1 MNEAPLTDWVDVLEA
16 LLAGEDL
23 SAPTTT
29 WVMAEM
35 LTGSAPPANTAAFLV
50 ALRAKGETAREV
62 SGLVTGMM
70 NASVPLDIEGPVVD
84 TCGTGG
90 DRAHTVNISTM
101 AAVVA
106 AAAGARVAKHGNRAA
121 SSQSGSADMLEALG
135 VVIDLPAAA
144 AAQAGSLL
152 GITFCFAPVFHP
164 AMRHIG
170 PIRREL
176 GIRTVFNVLGPLAN
190 PAHPA
195 AQVLG
200 VPTEAIGELMSGV
213 LAARG
218 TRALV
223 VHGDDGLDELT
234 VYTTSTVWDLTGE
247 EPRRVTL
254 DPRDLGIAMPAPD
267 ALRGGSARRNA
278 TVFRTLLDSPDDPS
292 VAGIRD
298 AVCLNAA
305 AALVAYSAAGG
316 SLPVDIPEASTDLAT
331 RMAAALPAAGRPS
344 PRALRDA
351 CSTSGSAPARTCSPR
366 RHRWRSPRASARC
379 PARRRSVRRHP
390 LPPTSRRVRR
400 VRPLRPLL
408 RAHGLLR
415 LHGHRRPARPAW
427 SRST

>member
-1 MNEAPLTDWVDVLEA
+1 M
-16 LLAGEDL
+16 
-23 SAPTTT
+23 
-29 WVMAEM
+29 
-35 LTGSAPPANTAAFLV
+35 

-90 DRAHTVNISTM
+90 DRSHTVNISTM

-144 AAQAGSLL
+144 AAEAGRLL

-200 VPTEAIGELMSGV
+200 VPTEAIGELMAGV

-218 TRALV
+218 TKALV

-234 VYTTSTVWDLTGE
+234 VYATSTVWDLTGE
-247 EPRRVTL
+247 RAATGHPRPGG
-254 DPRDLGIAMPAPD
+254 PRASRTPAPD
-267 ALRGGSARRNA
+267 ALRGGSRPAQRRGVPHPA
-278 TVFRTLLDSPDDPS
+278 GQPGRPCGRRDPRRRLPERRRRPGGLLRGRGQPPGRHPRGVRPTSTL
-292 VAGIRD
+292 
-298 AVCLNAA
+298 
-305 AALVAYSAAGG
+305 
-316 SLPVDIPEASTDLAT
+316 
-331 RMAAALPAAGRPS
+331 RMAAALPAAREALTSGAA
-344 PRALRDA
+344 RALLDQWI
-351 CSTSGSAPARTCSPR
+351 STSQDLQP
-366 RHRWRSPRASARC
+366 
-379 PARRRSVRRHP
+379 
-390 LPPTSRRVRR
+390 
-400 VRPLRPLL
+400 
-408 RAHGLLR
+408 
-415 LHGHRRPARPAW
+415 
-427 SRST
+427 

>member
-1 MNEAPLTDWVDVLEA
+1 VSQAPLTDWVDVLEA
-16 LLAGEDL
+16 LLADQPL
-23 SAPTTT
+23 NAPTTQ

-35 LTGSAPPANTAAFLV
+35 LTGGAPPANTAAFLV
-50 ALRAKGETAREV
+50 ALRAKGETPQEV
-62 SGLVTGMM
+62 AGLVAGMM
-70 NASVPLDIEGPVVD
+70 AASVPLEIPGPVVD

-90 DRAHTVNISTM
+90 DRSHTVNISTM

-144 AAQAGSLL
+144 AAEAGRRL

-200 VPTEAIGELMSGV
+200 VPTVAIGDLMAGV
-213 LAARG
+213 LAERG

-223 VHGDDGLDELT
+223 VHGGDGLDELT
-234 VYTTSTVWDLTGE
+234 VHGSSRVWDLTGSGL
-247 EPRRVTL
+247 RHATV
-254 DPRDLGIAMPAPD
+254 DPAALGIPVPPAD
-267 ALRGGSARRNA
+267 ALRGGAAARNA
-278 TVFRTLLDSPDDPS
+278 AIFRTLLDTPADPS
-292 VAGIRD
+292 VAGLRD

-305 AALVAYSAAGG
+305 AALVAFHAAGG
-316 SLPVDIPEASTDLAT
+316 SLPVSLPGPAVDLQE
-331 RMAAALPAAGRPS
+331 RLAAALPAA
-344 PRALRDA
+344 RAALDG
-351 CSTSGSAPARTCSPR
+351 GSARDLLD
-366 RHRWRSPRASARC
+366 RWITTGQELS
-379 PARRRSVRRHP
+379 
-390 LPPTSRRVRR
+390 
-400 VRPLRPLL
+400 
-408 RAHGLLR
+408 
-415 LHGHRRPARPAW
+415 
-427 SRST
+427 

>member
-1 MNEAPLTDWVDVLEA
+1 VSQAPLTDWVDVLEA
-16 LLAGEDL
+16 LLAGESL
-23 SAPTTT
+23 NAPTTQ

-35 LTGSAPPANTAAFLV
+35 LTGGAPAANTAAFLV
-50 ALRAKGETAREV
+50 ALRAKGETPAEV
-62 SGLVTGMM
+62 AGLVAGMM
-70 NASVPLDIEGPVVD
+70 AASVPLEIEGPVVD

-135 VVIDLPAAA
+135 VVIDLPAASA
-144 AAQAGSLL
+144 AEAGRRL

-200 VPTEAIGELMSGV
+200 VPTLAIGDLMSGV
-213 LAARG
+213 LAERG

-223 VHGDDGLDELT
+223 VHGGDGLDELT
-234 VYTTSTVWDLTGE
+234 VYAPSTVWDLTGASL
-247 EPRRVTL
+247 RRTTL
-254 DPRDLGIAMPAPD
+254 DPAALGISTPAPD
-267 ALRGGSARRNA
+267 ALRGGAAARNA
-278 TVFRTLLDSPDDPS
+278 AIFRALLDTPRDPAL
-292 VAGIRD
+292 AGLRD

-305 AALVAYSAAGG
+305 AALVAYCAAGG
-316 SLPVDIPEASTDLAT
+316 SVPVSIPGPHTDLGE
-331 RMAAALPAAGRPS
+331 RMAAALPAARE
-344 PRALRDA
+344 ALDNA
-351 CSTSGSAPARTCSPR
+351 AARTLLD
-366 RHRWRSPRASARC
+366 RWIQ
-379 PARRRSVRRHP
+379 
-390 LPPTSRRVRR
+390 TSQE
-400 VRPLRPLL
+400 L
-408 RAHGLLR
+408 
-415 LHGHRRPARPAW
+415 
-427 SRST
+427 S

>member
-1 MNEAPLTDWVDVLEA
+1 MNDTPLTDWVDVLEA

-23 SAPTTT
+23 NSPTTT
-29 WVMAEM
+29 WVMAEI
-35 LTGSAPPANTAAFLV
+35 LTGGTPPANTAAFLV
-50 ALRAKGETAREV
+50 ALRAKGETAHEV
-62 SGLVTGMM
+62 AGLVTGMM
-70 NASVPLDIEGPVVD
+70 NASVPLEVPGPVVD

-135 VVIDLPAAA
+135 VAIDLPAAA
-144 AAQAGSLL
+144 AAQAGELL

-176 GIRTVFNVLGPLAN
+176 AIRTVFNILGPLAN

-200 VPTEAIGELMSGV
+200 VPTEAIGELMAGV

-223 VHGDDGLDELT
+223 VHGDDGLDELSIH
-234 VYTTSTVWDLTGE
+234 TTSTVWDLTTDQ
-247 EPRRVTL
+247 RRRAVV
-254 DPRDLGIAMPAPD
+254 DPAALGLPARAPD
-267 ALRGGSARRNA
+267 SLRGGTAQRNA
-278 TVFRTLLDSPDDPS
+278 SLFRILLDTPDDPS
-292 VAGIRD
+292 IAGIRD
-298 AVCLNAA
+298 AVTLNAA

-316 SLPVDIPEASTDLAT
+316 ELPVTIPDPATDLMT
-331 RMAAALPAAGRPS
+331 RLSVALPAVTD
-344 PRALRDA
+344 AL
-351 CSTSGSAPARTCSPR
+351 TSGAA
-366 RHRWRSPRASARC
+366 HD
-379 PARRRSVRRHP
+379 
-390 LPPTSRRVRR
+390 
-400 VRPLRPLL
+400 LL
-408 RAHGLLR
+408 RRWITTSADLT
-415 LHGHRRPARPAW
+415 A
-427 SRST
+427 

>member
-1 MNEAPLTDWVDVLEA
+1 VTQPALTDWTDVLEA
-16 LLAGEDL
+16 LLAGQPL
-23 SAPTTT
+23 NAATTT

-35 LTGSAPPANTAAFLV
+35 LTGAAPPANTAAFLV
-50 ALRAKGETAREV
+50 ALRAKGETTAEV
-62 SGLVTGMM
+62 SGLVAGMM
-70 NASVPLDIEGPVVD
+70 NAGVPLEIDGPVVD

-144 AAQAGSLL
+144 AAEAGRLL
-152 GITFCFAPVFHP
+152 GITFAFAPVFHP

-176 GIRTVFNVLGPLAN
+176 GIRTVFNILGPLAN

-200 VPTEAIGELMSGV
+200 VPSEPIGELMAGV

-223 VHGDDGLDELT
+223 VHGSDGLDELT
-234 VYTTSTVWDLTGE
+234 VYGASTIWDLTTDT
-247 EPRRVTL
+247 PRRVSV
-254 DPRDLGIAMPAPD
+254 DPTELGIAAPPPG
-267 ALRGGSARRNA
+267 ALRGGAAARNA
-278 TVFRTLLDSPDDPS
+278 AIFRDLLDHPS
-292 VAGIRD
+292 GPGRAGLHD

-316 SLPVDIPEASTDLAT
+316 ELPTRLPEPQAPLGE
-331 RMAAALPAAGRPS
+331 RLAAALPAAR
-344 PRALRDA
+344 RALDDGSARDLLDRWI
-351 CSTSGSAPARTCSPR
+351 STSQD
-366 RHRWRSPRASARC
+366 
-379 PARRRSVRRHP
+379 
-390 LPPTSRRVRR
+390 LQ
-400 VRPLRPLL
+400 
-408 RAHGLLR
+408 
-415 LHGHRRPARPAW
+415 
-427 SRST
+427 

>member
-1 MNEAPLTDWVDVLEA
+1 VNRPPLTDWVDVLEA
-16 LLAGEDL
+16 LLAGQQL
-23 SAPTTT
+23 NAPTTQ

-35 LTGSAPPANTAAFLV
+35 LTGATPPANTAAFLV
-50 ALRAKGETAREV
+50 ALRAKGETPQEV
-62 SGLVTGMM
+62 SGLVAGMM
-70 NASVPLDIEGPVVD
+70 GASVPLEIEGPVVD

-90 DRAHTVNISTM
+90 DRSHTVNISTM

-144 AAQAGSLL
+144 AAEAGSRL

-200 VPTEAIGELMSGV
+200 VPTEPIGELMAGV
-213 LAARG
+213 LAERG

-223 VHGDDGLDELT
+223 VHGGDGLDELT
-234 VYTTSTVWDLTGE
+234 VYGPSQVWDLTGAQL
-247 EPRRVTL
+247 RRVTV
-254 DPRDLGIAMPAPD
+254 DPAALGIPVPPPD
-267 ALRGGSARRNA
+267 ALRGGSATRNA
-278 TVFRTLLDSPDDPS
+278 AIFRMLLETPGDPT
-292 VAGIRD
+292 VAGLRD

-305 AALVAYSAAGG
+305 AALVAFHAAGG
-316 SLPVDIPEASTDLAT
+316 ALPFPLPDAEVGLTDRL
-331 RMAAALPAAGRPS
+331 AAALPAARAALDGGAA
-344 PRALRDA
+344 RALLERWIA
-351 CSTSGSAPARTCSPR
+351 TSQELS
-366 RHRWRSPRASARC
+366 
-379 PARRRSVRRHP
+379 
-390 LPPTSRRVRR
+390 
-400 VRPLRPLL
+400 
-408 RAHGLLR
+408 
-415 LHGHRRPARPAW
+415 
-427 SRST
+427 

>member
-1 MNEAPLTDWVDVLEA
+1 VSAAPLTDWVDVLEA
-16 LLAGEDL
+16 LLAGQALD
-23 SAPTTT
+23 APTTQ

-35 LTGSAPPANTAAFLV
+35 LTGAAPPANTAAFLV
-50 ALRAKGETAREV
+50 ALRAKGETPAEV
-62 SGLVTGMM
+62 AGLVAGMM
-70 NASVPLDIEGPVVD
+70 GASVPLDIEGPVVD

-135 VVIDLPAAA
+135 VAIDLPASAA
-144 AAQAGSLL
+144 ARAGSEL

-200 VPTEAIGELMSGV
+200 VPNEEIGELMAGV
-213 LAARG
+213 LAERG

-223 VHGDDGLDELT
+223 VHGSDGLDELT
-234 VYTTSTVWDLTGE
+234 VFGPSTVWDLTGPQ
-247 EPRRVTL
+247 PRRVDL
-254 DPRDLGIAMPAPD
+254 DPADLGIPVPAPD
-267 ALRGGSARRNA
+267 ALRGGSAQRNA
-278 TVFRTLLDSPDDPS
+278 EIFRTLLDTPGDPS
-292 VAGIRD
+292 VAGLRD

-305 AALVAYSAAGG
+305 AALVAYAAAGG
-316 SLPVDIPEASTDLAT
+316 LLPGALPDPSVELLE
-331 RMAAALPAAGRPS
+331 RLRAALPVARAALDGGAARDLLERWVTTS
-344 PRALRDA
+344 QELR
-351 CSTSGSAPARTCSPR
+351 
-366 RHRWRSPRASARC
+366 
-379 PARRRSVRRHP
+379 
-390 LPPTSRRVRR
+390 
-400 VRPLRPLL
+400 
-408 RAHGLLR
+408 
-415 LHGHRRPARPAW
+415 
-427 SRST
+427 

>member
-1 MNEAPLTDWVDVLEA
+1 MSAAPLTDWVDVLEA

-23 SAPTTT
+23 NAPTTT

-90 DRAHTVNISTM
+90 DRSHTVNISTM

-144 AAQAGSLL
+144 AAEAGSLL

-200 VPTEAIGELMSGV
+200 VPTETIGELMSGV
-213 LAARG
+213 LSARG
-218 TRALV
+218 TKALV

-234 VYTTSTVWDLTGE
+234 VYSTSTVWDLTGE
-247 EPRRVTL
+247 DPRLLTL
-254 DPRDLGIAMPAPD
+254 DPAALGIATPAPD
-267 ALRGGSARRNA
+267 ALRGGSAQRNA
-278 TVFRTLLDSPDDPS
+278 RVFRTLLDNPDDPA
-292 VAGIRD
+292 VTGIRD

-305 AALVAYSAAGG
+305 AALVAYAAAGG
-316 SLPVDIPEASTDLAT
+316 DLPVSIPETSTDLAL
-331 RMAAALPAAGRPS
+331 RIAAALPAT
-344 PRALRDA
+344 RDA
-351 CSTSGSAPARTCSPR
+351 LSSGAARTLLDQWISTSQDLQP
-366 RHRWRSPRASARC
+366 
-379 PARRRSVRRHP
+379 
-390 LPPTSRRVRR
+390 
-400 VRPLRPLL
+400 
-408 RAHGLLR
+408 
-415 LHGHRRPARPAW
+415 
-427 SRST
+427 

>member
-1 MNEAPLTDWVDVLEA
+1 VNEAPLTDWVDVLEA

-23 SAPTTT
+23 NAPTTT

-90 DRAHTVNISTM
+90 DRSHTVNISTM

-144 AAQAGSLL
+144 AAEAGRLL

-200 VPTEAIGELMSGV
+200 VPTGLTAFAGSLMLGYMALPTVISVAEDAIDAVPQSYRDGALAMGATHWQTIWRVVLPSARSGVIIAVMLGVGRAIGETMAVMMVTGN
-213 LAARG
+213 AARMPLEWN
-218 TRALV
+218 ALFLPVRTMTATIAAEMGEVAQGSTHYHVLFAVGILLFV
-223 VHGDDGLDELT
+223 VTFIINAVASVVIIRGG
-234 VYTTSTVWDLTGE
+234 
-247 EPRRVTL
+247 PRR
-254 DPRDLGIAMPAPD
+254 
-267 ALRGGSARRNA
+267 GG
-278 TVFRTLLDSPDDPS
+278 
-292 VAGIRD
+292 
-298 AVCLNAA
+298 
-305 AALVAYSAAGG
+305 
-316 SLPVDIPEASTDLAT
+316 
-331 RMAAALPAAGRPS
+331 
-344 PRALRDA
+344 
-351 CSTSGSAPARTCSPR
+351 
-366 RHRWRSPRASARC
+366 
-379 PARRRSVRRHP
+379 
-390 LPPTSRRVRR
+390 
-400 VRPLRPLL
+400 
-408 RAHGLLR
+408 R
-415 LHGHRRPARPAW
+415 LMG
-427 SRST
+427 

>member
-1 MNEAPLTDWVDVLEA
+1 MSTAPTSDWVEVLEA
-16 LLAGEDL
+16 LLAGEPLDAL
-23 SAPTTT
+23 TTQ

-35 LTGSAPPANTAAFLV
+35 LTGGAPAANTAAFLV
-50 ALRAKGETAREV
+50 ALRAKGETPAEV
-62 SGLVTGMM
+62 AGLVAGMM
-70 NASVPLDIEGPVVD
+70 AASVPLEIPGPVVD

-135 VVIDLPAAA
+135 VVIDLPAGAA
-144 AAQAGSLL
+144 AEAGDVL

-200 VPTEAIGELMSGV
+200 VPNEAIGGLMAGV
-213 LAARG
+213 LAQRG

-223 VHGDDGLDELT
+223 VHGGDGLDELT
-234 VYTTSTVWDLTGE
+234 VYAPSQVWDLTTDTL
-247 EPRRVTL
+247 RQVVL
-254 DPRDLGIAMPAPD
+254 DPAALGIGVPAPD
-267 ALRGGSARRNA
+267 ALRGGSAERNA
-278 TVFRTLLDSPDDPS
+278 TIFRRMLDAPGDPA
-292 VAGIRD
+292 VAGLVD

-305 AALVAYSAAGG
+305 AALVAYAAAGG
-316 SLPVDIPEASTDLAT
+316 ALPVALPDPAT
-331 RMAAALPAAGRPS
+331 ELVERMAAALPVARTALLDGSAAALLERWVTVS
-344 PRALRDA
+344 QDLRD
-351 CSTSGSAPARTCSPR
+351 R
-366 RHRWRSPRASARC
+366 
-379 PARRRSVRRHP
+379 
-390 LPPTSRRVRR
+390 
-400 VRPLRPLL
+400 
-408 RAHGLLR
+408 
-415 LHGHRRPARPAW
+415 
-427 SRST
+427 